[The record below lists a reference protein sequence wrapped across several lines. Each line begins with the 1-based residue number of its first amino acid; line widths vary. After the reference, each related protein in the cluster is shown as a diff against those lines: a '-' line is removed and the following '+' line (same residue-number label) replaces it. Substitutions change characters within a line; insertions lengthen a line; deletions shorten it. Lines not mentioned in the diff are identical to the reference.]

1 MRRVT
6 AIDTSRLRL
15 RPYRDSDLDAL
26 HRLWTDPDVRRYLWD
41 DKVIDRQLADE
52 TMRASIACTAEHGF
66 GHWAVCRAGEDV
78 LIGFCGAKFMDDTR
92 EVELLYGL
100 APAYWKRG
108 LATEAAR
115 AMVRFG
121 FEEMGFARLYAITDA
136 PNTASAAVMQRLGM
150 TFEKRFE
157 HHGLDSVRYV
167 ITREE
172 FRPGDATYRV
182 QHASGRDAAIPISSG
197 CGRGRA

>member
-6 AIDTSRLRL
+6 ALDTARLRL

-41 DKVIDRQLADE
+41 DKVIDRQVADE

-66 GHWAVCRAGEDV
+66 GHWAVCPAGEDE
-78 LIGFCGAKFMDDTR
+78 LIGFCGLKFVDDTP
-92 EVELLYGL
+92 EVELMYGFH
-100 APAYWKRG
+100 PPHWGRG
-108 LATEAAR
+108 LATEAGCT
-115 AMVRFG
+115 MLRFG
-121 FEEMGFARLYAITDA
+121 FEEMRFARVYAITDA

-172 FRPGDATYRV
+172 FQPGDARYRV
-182 QHASGRDAAIPISSG
+182 QVAEG
-197 CGRGRA
+197 